1 MDDLPRSIILL
12 NPEFYEIVLSLLDN
26 EKLKIDAITL
36 LKRLPASPVLVKEI
50 INLKGIKKETNS
62 EVEPLLHTKNS
73 SKLLY
78 ILTIIEYLMENSSS
92 HAETSD
98 TST

>member
-1 MDDLPRSIILL
+1 LG
-12 NPEFYEIVLSLLDN
+12 LLDN
-26 EKLKIDAITL
+26 DKLKIDAITL
-36 LKRLPASPVLVKEI
+36 LKRLPASPVLVKDM

-92 HAETSD
+92 HAETSGKIA
-98 TST
+98 T